1 MLRRGTRKRTASA
14 RAGVRRT
21 PVVSKGV
28 SSRASVQSSM
38 TVTRPEAIY
47 TSGHDGAAIP
57 TTATVS
63 TTRML
68 MPTFSSNQDNSVHIP
83 DMIPWQPRRA
93 IDLQSTVDN
102 TQFVSQ
108 TGNVT
113 NNDYVQ
119 IPNRIESVHE
129 NLGINVTQSI
139 KEKNIE
145 REFIDLACLL
155 NNSVNTGSDKQKLT
169 WAQGEFILQPISQQS
184 KITNIEKWTDAFII
198 FIYIYCAV
206 HVNQGTVKIHAHNTP
221 WGSKKP
227 SSHKQDL
234 DQISELWR
242 LGRTPIKIGVLKNM
256 LRAYP
261 HAGVAKELY
270 EGFLC
275 GFRLKYSGPRI
286 SFISKNLQSAN
297 CHKVETLD
305 KLDQEV
311 KAVEEIPGTSTRG
324 RVGSRKQPRRVQR
337 FDIESETNRL
347 INCSLAPNTIQ
358 AYQRALNALA
368 KFRDSFDLDHSF
380 PIPLNHI
387 TQFIAYMSCL
397 DMAPSTVKCYISAI
411 SFYNKINNYED
422 MSQLFVVRKMIDGM
436 ARSKLKRPDSQEVS
450 VWIVGSSLIR
460 NAFVHARSRTGGV
473 NLGLH
478 RIGVKIWWQGYGGMG
493 IKDLESTIK
502 RLMKYEKAPKYLVL
516 HIAGNDLGKTKLG
529 FLRNEIKTT
538 LEKVQSYLPN
548 SSIVWSQIL
557 PRTNWRHSIS
567 QDSMM
572 ACRIRINSAIAS
584 FVLKNGGHYIKYPDI
599 LPNSTFLKEDG
610 VHLTDLGNDI
620 FLNNLQGAL
629 EMFIC
634 SGSYT
639 YPDTFGTS
647 MCIS

>member
-47 TSGHDGAAIP
+47 TTSGHDGAAIP

-83 DMIPWQPRRA
+83 DMLPWQPRRA
-93 IDLQSTVDN
+93 IDLQPTVDN

-108 TGNVT
+108 T
-113 NNDYVQ
+113 
-119 IPNRIESVHE
+119 
-129 NLGINVTQSI
+129 
-139 KEKNIE
+139 
-145 REFIDLACLL
+145 
-155 NNSVNTGSDKQKLT
+155 
-169 WAQGEFILQPISQQS
+169 
-184 KITNIEKWTDAFII
+184 
-198 FIYIYCAV
+198 
-206 HVNQGTVKIHAHNTP
+206 
-221 WGSKKP
+221 
-227 SSHKQDL
+227 
-234 DQISELWR
+234 
-242 LGRTPIKIGVLKNM
+242 
-256 LRAYP
+256 
-261 HAGVAKELY
+261 
-270 EGFLC
+270 
-275 GFRLKYSGPRI
+275 
-286 SFISKNLQSAN
+286 
-297 CHKVETLD
+297 
-305 KLDQEV
+305 
-311 KAVEEIPGTSTRG
+311 VEEIPGTSTRG

-493 IKDLESTIK
+493 LKDLESTIK

-516 HIAGNDLGKTKLG
+516 HIAGNDLLKTKLG